1 MPPKAS
7 KKEVQKIQKKVIDD
21 KTFGLKN
28 KNKSKVVKDFV
39 AQVTAQAS
47 RAGLSKEEQQRQE
60 RLRQEKA
67 AKKEEKLANE
77 KEQAI
82 LFNPAVKKKLEAAAK
97 RKAAEEE
104 AAAKARAAE
113 GPEFVT
119 AEEAYLEA
127 KRQADMDRADAV
139 LGPQADDDLYD
150 QIEKERAQVR
160 KQGNLTPVTF
170 DSFVAW
176 KARKAE
182 ERKKKDIEDTKM
194 AIAAA
199 SKAKG
204 KSGRDLFNHLVAT
217 NADLFLDDDDAD
229 DDWMKRD
236 KDPDEEEEEI
246 FDVTVTGTSLQ
257 LKKVEK
263 PSGDNAQAGGEA
275 AAKSG
280 PVEALA
286 NKVDASLFMDDV
298 ELPSDDDDE

>member
-1 MPPKAS
+1 MPPKVS
-7 KKEVQKIQKKVIDD
+7 KKEVAKKQKSVIED

-28 KNKSKVVKDFV
+28 KNKSKVVQSFV
-39 AQVTAQAS
+39 AQVTQQAKT
-47 RAGLSKEEQQRQE
+47 AGLSKEEAQRLE
-60 RLRQEKA
+60 KLRQEKA
-67 AKKEEKLANE
+67 AKKEEKIANE
-77 KEQAI
+77 KEQAM
-82 LFNPAVKKKLEAAAK
+82 LFNPAVKKKLEAAARK
-97 RKAAEEE
+97 KAAEEE
-104 AAAKARAAE
+104 AAAKARAE

-150 QIEKERAQVR
+150 QIEKERAEVR

-182 ERKKKDIEDTKM
+182 ERKKKEIEDTKA

-199 SKAKG
+199 SKARG

-217 NADLFLDDDDAD
+217 NADIFLDDDDAD
-229 DDWMKRD
+229 DDWMRRE
-236 KDPDEEEEEI
+236 KDPDEDDEEI

-280 PVEALA
+280 PVDALA
-286 NKVDASLFMDDV
+286 AKVDASLFMDDV
-298 ELPSDDDDE
+298 ELPSDDDD

>member
-1 MPPKAS
+1 MPPKNS
-7 KKEVQKIQKKVIDD
+7 KKEVQKIQKKVIED

-28 KNKSKVVKDFV
+28 KNKSKVVQNFV
-39 AQVTAQAS
+39 AQVTQQAKQ
-47 RAGLSKEEQQRQE
+47 AGLSKEELARQE

-67 AKKEEKLANE
+67 AKKEEKMANE
-77 KEQAI
+77 REQAM

-97 RKAAEEE
+97 KKAAEEE
-104 AAAKARAAE
+104 AAAKARAEE
-113 GPEFVT
+113 GPEIVT

-150 QIEKERAQVR
+150 QIEKERAEIR
-160 KQGNLTPVTF
+160 KKGNLTPVTF

-182 ERKKKDIEDTKM
+182 ERKQAAVEQTKL

-199 SKAKG
+199 AKAKG

-229 DDWMKRD
+229 DDWMKRE
-236 KDPDEEEEEI
+236 KDPDEDEEEI

-280 PVEALA
+280 SVEALA
-286 NKVDASLFMDDV
+286 KQVDASLFTDDV
-298 ELPSDDDDE
+298 ELPSDDDDD